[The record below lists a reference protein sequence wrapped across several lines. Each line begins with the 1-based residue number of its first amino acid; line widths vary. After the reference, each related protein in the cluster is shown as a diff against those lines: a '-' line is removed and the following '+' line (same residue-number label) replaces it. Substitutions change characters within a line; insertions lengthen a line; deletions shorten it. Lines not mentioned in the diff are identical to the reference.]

1 VKRIKIYFNKNIKT
15 LIENSNYS
23 LKEVS
28 LNLKIPLSSLEKIL
42 EGKLEGFSVVSL
54 KDIANRLSHLLNEE
68 ILLICEDDETTKP
81 DQSNQSI
88 NKKIFNKSI
97 SFKLIISIFLIINLV
112 FLYFLVKDLNFYIG
126 LLYKNLYTL
135 TISNHAS
142 TEVMVN
148 ETKLAPQDSIK
159 MELTPGQSIKVKG
172 NKNNEEIVVTTPNV
186 IYNINLENFE
196 VILSNGKS

>member
-1 VKRIKIYFNKNIKT
+1 VKRINIYFDKNIKT
-15 LIENSNYS
+15 LIDNSNYS
-23 LKEVS
+23 LKEIS
-28 LNLKIPLSSLEKIL
+28 LKLKIPLSSLEKIL
-42 EGKLEGFSVVSL
+42 DGKLEGFSIVSL

-68 ILLICEDDETTKP
+68 IHVICEDDETTKP
-81 DQSNQSI
+81 VQSM

-97 SFKLIISIFLIINLV
+97 SFKLIISTFLIINLV

-172 NKNNEEIVVTTPNV
+172 NKNNEEIVVTTPNA

>member
-1 VKRIKIYFNKNIKT
+1 MTHIKIYFNKNIKT
-15 LIENSNYS
+15 LIENSDYS

>member
-1 VKRIKIYFNKNIKT
+1 MKRINIYFDKNIKT
-15 LIENSNYS
+15 LIDNSNYS
-23 LKEVS
+23 LKEIS
-28 LNLKIPLSSLEKIL
+28 LKLKIPLSSLEKIL

-68 ILLICEDDETTKP
+68 ILLICEDDETVKP
-81 DQSNQSI
+81 NQKV
-88 NKKIFNKSI
+88 NKRFFNKAI
-97 SFKLIISIFLIINLV
+97 SFKLIISIFFIINLV
-112 FLYFLVKDLNFYIG
+112 FLYFIVKDLKFYRDV
-126 LLYKNLYTL
+126 LYKNLYSL

-142 TEVMVN
+142 TEILVN
-148 ETKLAPQDSIK
+148 EIELAPQDSIK

-172 NKNNEEIVVTTPNV
+172 NKNNEEIVVTTPNA